1 MPILVAGATG
11 NVGRPTVSALL
22 AKGHSVRALSRSE
35 DKLSSLPQG
44 AGGAVA
50 DLDTGS
56 GLDAAL
62 AGVERMFLITAN
74 GETESAR
81 GLGAVAAATAA
92 GVRRIVY
99 LSVQDPDEEPPIP
112 HSRSKLPIED
122 AIRQSGCQYTI
133 LRPGYFFQTDFSV
146 GQVIRDYGVYAM
158 PIGSI
163 GQNRV
168 DTRDIADCAV
178 RALTEDGHSGA
189 EYELYGPDTISGPG
203 AAEVYA
209 RHFGRRGG
217 GLSPGYFFQTDFS
230 VGQVIR
236 DYGVYA
242 MPIGSIGQ
250 NRVDTRDIADCAVR
264 ALTEDGH
271 SGAEYELYGP
281 DTISG
286 PGAAEVYAR
295 HFGREVHYGGDDVEK
310 WAEPIK
316 AFIAPWLLES
326 LKKMFLS
333 MQRNGPAASEAAV
346 AASREAVGHPL
357 RTFDAF
363 AAELAASMKQA

>member
-44 AGGAVA
+44 ASGAVA

-56 GLDAAL
+56 GLDEAL

-81 GLGAVAAATAA
+81 GLRAVAAAKAA

-122 AIRQSGCQYTI
+122 AIRQSGSEHTI
-133 LRPGYFFQTDFSV
+133 LR
-146 GQVIRDYGVYAM
+146 
-158 PIGSI
+158 
-163 GQNRV
+163 
-168 DTRDIADCAV
+168 
-178 RALTEDGHSGA
+178 
-189 EYELYGPDTISGPG
+189 
-203 AAEVYA
+203 
-209 RHFGRRGG
+209 
-217 GLSPGYFFQTDFS
+217 PGYFFQTDFS

-363 AAELAASMKQA
+363 AAELAAAMKQA